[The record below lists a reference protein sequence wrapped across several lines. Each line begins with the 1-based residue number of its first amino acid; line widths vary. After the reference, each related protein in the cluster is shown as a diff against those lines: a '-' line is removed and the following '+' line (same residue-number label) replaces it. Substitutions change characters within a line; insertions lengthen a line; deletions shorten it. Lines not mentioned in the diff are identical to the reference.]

1 MIGPLL
7 RFAAMTVATRNLR
20 EAATDGATRALFAM
34 AAFAGSIV
42 VLLCFTRGADWRI
55 SLAEQLLV

>member
-1 MIGPLL
+1 
-7 RFAAMTVATRNLR
+7 MTVATRNLR

-34 AAFAGSIV
+34 AAFTGSIV